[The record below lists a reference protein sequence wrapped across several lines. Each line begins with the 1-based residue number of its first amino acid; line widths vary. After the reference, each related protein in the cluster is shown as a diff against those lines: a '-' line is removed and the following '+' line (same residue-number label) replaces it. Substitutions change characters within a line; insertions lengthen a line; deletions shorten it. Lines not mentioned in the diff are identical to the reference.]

1 MAEPV
6 YSRPV
11 GKRYLGNSN
20 TKEVHDLWNE
30 DTSPGGCQ
38 IDEIIDASHAVVF
51 TPDTFEQADKE
62 SYDPC
67 DKCLPGSTR

>member
-11 GKRYLGNSN
+11 GKQYLGNRSE
-20 TKEVHDLWNE
+20 KEVHDLWNE
-30 DTSPGGCQ
+30 DTSEGGCQ
-38 IDEIIDASHAVVF
+38 IDEIIEAGHAVVF
-51 TPDTFEQADKE
+51 TPDTLGQADKE

-67 DKCLPGSTR
+67 AKCLPSSRR